1 MDLLDGLGTGVLSGT
16 ALFAA
21 LGVLALIDSTSFGTL
36 LVPVWLLLAPGRVRV
51 ARIAVYL
58 LAIAAFYAAVGLAIM
73 LGAGAFLDRFGDLL
87 ETRAAGIVWLVLG
100 VGLFAWSFTLD
111 SKKARERAAAQGG
124 SGRVRRW
131 RERALGTAPGST
143 GALAAL
149 AIGMGLVE
157 VATMLPYLAAIGL
170 ITTSGPGMPL
180 DAWLLAAY
188 CLVMIL
194 PAVVLTIARVTAERW
209 VTRPLQRLDG
219 WLTRNA
225 ASTTAWVVGI
235 VGFLIARDA
244 IARLGWGA

>member
-1 MDLLDGLGTGVLSGT
+1 MDLLDGLDAGALSGT
-16 ALFAA
+16 ALLAT

-51 ARIAVYL
+51 ARMAFYLSTIAV
-58 LAIAAFYAAVGLAIM
+58 FYAFVGLAIM
-73 LGAGAFLDRFGDLL
+73 LGAGLFLDRFGGILD
-87 ETRAAGIVWLVLG
+87 TRVAGIVQLIVG
-100 VGLFAWSFTLD
+100 VGLLAFSFTLD
-111 SKKARERAAAQGG
+111 SKKARERAAAEGG

-143 GALAAL
+143 SALVGL

-170 ITTSGPGMPL
+170 IATSGPGMPL
-180 DAWLLAAY
+180 DVGLLAAY

-194 PAVVLTIARVTAERW
+194 PAALLTVARVTAERW

-219 WLTRNA
+219 WLTKNA

-244 IARLGWGA
+244 VAQLGWGG